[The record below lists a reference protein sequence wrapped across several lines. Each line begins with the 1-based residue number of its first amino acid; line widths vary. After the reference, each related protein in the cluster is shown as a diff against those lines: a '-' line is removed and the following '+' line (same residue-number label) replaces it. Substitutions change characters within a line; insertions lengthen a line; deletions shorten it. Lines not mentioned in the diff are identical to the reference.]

1 MMAKNSRRSQ
11 GRHLLSTSRQRKTY
25 FYVRNGI
32 SLMAGIGFF
41 HWSKEMLGGAFAMA
55 LGIFAAFIF
64 YKFIAHYIAI
74 VIVGIEEFLGG

>member
-1 MMAKNSRRSQ
+1 MGKKSERSQ

-25 FYVRNGI
+25 FYVRNGV
-32 SLMAGIGFF
+32 SLMAGIGFY
-41 HWSKEMLGGAFAMA
+41 HWSKEMLGGAFAMI
-55 LGIFAAFIF
+55 LGIVSAFIF

>member
-1 MMAKNSRRSQ
+1 MGKKSERSQ
-11 GRHLLSTSRQRKTY
+11 GRHLLSTSSQRKTY

-41 HWSKEMLGGAFAMA
+41 HWSKEMLGGAFAMI
-55 LGIFAAFIF
+55 LGIVSAFIF